1 MGNNPQRY
9 PPPEEFEVH
18 IMRLIDAIVDP
29 DQATDKAYVDAL
41 FALVSGALVY
51 QGTWN
56 ASTNTPTLADGTG
69 TKGHYY
75 QVTVPGTQDLGSGNI
90 TFTTNDRVIHNGT
103 IWQKWDTEDLITSV
117 FGRVGAIVAV
127 AGDYT
132 ASEITNI
139 PAGAIAAITVQAAID
154 ELDTEKLAIGAAA
167 GGELGGTYPSPT
179 VNNGAD
185 GSAIH
190 EDVADEIHQIGGK
203 ATPID
208 TDAFLIEDSA
218 DATPFAKKELTWSN
232 IKATM
237 KTYMDTLYATL
248 GDIASAISTH
258 AGLPNAHHTPPSLP
272 GDIENGGGSEM
283 SLAGLDGEPND
294 TVNKTL
300 FDANTILAAD
310 ADDTP
315 TARTIGVQQVVGR
328 ITAGQIKGLTVAEL
342 WTLLGGKPTFV
353 QNLSMGDSLAG
364 NQTAYLNGFI
374 FADVQAEAQSSLG
387 KCRIIKLLINI
398 PSSTLNSSST
408 FQIEINGTPVGTAIT
423 YTAAQTG
430 RKSQVESIAVTADD
444 LIDIKAVLGGLPG
457 NFIDIAEVTVVF
469 EGVQ

>member
-1 MGNNPQRY
+1 
-9 PPPEEFEVH
+9 
-18 IMRLIDAIVDP
+18 
-29 DQATDKAYVDAL
+29 
-41 FALVSGALVY
+41 
-51 QGTWN
+51 
-56 ASTNTPTLADGTG
+56 
-69 TKGHYY
+69 
-75 QVTVPGTQDLGSGNI
+75 
-90 TFTTNDRVIHNGT
+90 
-103 IWQKWDTEDLITSV
+103 
-117 FGRVGAIVAV
+117 
-127 AGDYT
+127 
-132 ASEITNI
+132 
-139 PAGAIAAITVQAAID
+139 
-154 ELDTEKLAIGAAA
+154 
-167 GGELGGTYPSPT
+167 
-179 VNNGAD
+179 
-185 GSAIH
+185 
-190 EDVADEIHQIGGK
+190 
-203 ATPID
+203 
-208 TDAFLIEDSA
+208 
-218 DATPFAKKELTWSN
+218 
-232 IKATM
+232 
-237 KTYMDTLYATL
+237 
-248 GDIASAISTH
+248 
-258 AGLPNAHHTPPSLP
+258 
-272 GDIENGGGSEM
+272 M